1 MEGVVPTPITPI
13 RVFLASPGDVAGE
26 REAVRQAASE
36 LNESLR
42 KHGFEIEILGWEQRG
57 PAAGRA
63 QADIDKDVECCDV
76 LLGILAERWG
86 TRTGES
92 SSGFAEEWELARDRY
107 KRTGTPDLWVYFREP
122 GSAEGGEADDP
133 QRELVRAFCKE
144 IEDQQIAFHKS
155 FRTTEEFSGVIRGRL
170 LKMVLERSNLT
181 RAELGI
187 ALDWAAAYEEEPV
200 FLLAQGPQRLAL
212 AEDLL
217 GSDPQQAAAL
227 LSALGAELH
236 DLGLPRSA
244 GELQVR
250 ACRALLS
257 AGASKDA
264 VKLLRSM
271 LAERV
276 WWMRL
281 TEIESLLHGLREEL
295 PPEVAGELTAW
306 RACARAGE
314 DPERV
319 VAAISAVPQHAQGFP
334 LDESTRAHW
343 KALSWRCLLHLG
355 RPREILDQDPGEP
368 SEADSDVKLELV
380 MVHADALRAADESER
395 ADAAWAKLRLVA
407 LGLQEKNPQQA
418 VWIET
423 RAALGHAVAER
434 LGTAKGAFADAATRW
449 SALAGGNEHAAMCF
463 YSAGAA
469 AHLQGDWH
477 AAFSGLRELA
487 GMQRSSAMTFAR
499 RAQDLEDQAAR
510 LRADGS
516 HEQAL
521 VPLTLALWCHE
532 RAGLLAGIL
541 DVRSQLAQS
550 HRAVGRYAEAAELYC
565 RCMDRSGAE
574 TAAGEAG
581 DPAAVAA
588 RLAGSWP
595 TSTWML
601 EARCAALA
609 QVGRAAPAEF
619 ADELIAIATGGLS
632 SERRPFDNTPAA
644 AASALASLAVAAQD
658 PTVAATAAEKLR
670 ELMGVENY
678 LFAKAGRH
686 GLRLL
691 ADAGENSHVAPLI
704 DAFIAAPQVGEPD
717 EYWVAEHARESG
729 RLDEL
734 RHSTLEGNR
743 RALAALIRAGLIAHD
758 AQLRELCRQ
767 ITSGMLE
774 SDLGMTRDG
783 QGIQGLL
790 ALGDTGAVAAASAD
804 QTLIADTAEKLLLYA
819 CESRWPTVNRVKA
832 LEGLWELRGS
842 LDHAKWLDRLEPL
855 AAPEHDLDDE
865 LRVGQ
870 LMWTQRGDL
879 QAMALRLAAHL
890 AEDNAAPTWL
900 DRAAREAILDERTP
914 LVQAAWYVA
923 GIRAEWFDAASARH
937 ALRHPASE
945 VRIAALRAWQQS
957 AREPVPP
964 AYLHR
969 LTHDEDL
976 GVRLALI
983 AVLTVQADE
992 PAAEIL
998 RSDLDA
1004 YVRRIALR
1012 ELPPPTQSTTQRP

>member
-1 MEGVVPTPITPI
+1 MPTPVTSI
-13 RVFLASPGDVAGE
+13 RVFLASPGDVADE
-26 REAVRQAASE
+26 REAVRQAAAE

-63 QADIDKDVECCDV
+63 QSDIDKDVERCDV

-86 TRTGES
+86 TPTGES
-92 SSGFAEEWELARDRY
+92 SSGFAEEWELAGERY

-122 GSAEGGEADDP
+122 GSTEGVEADDP
-133 QRELVRAFCKE
+133 QRNLVRAFREE

-155 FRTTEEFSGVIRGRL
+155 FRTTEEFALLIRSRL

-187 ALDWAAAYEEEPV
+187 SFDWAASYEEEPV

-217 GSDPQQAAAL
+217 RSDPQQAAAL
-227 LSALGAELH
+227 LSGLGAELH
-236 DLGLPRSA
+236 DLGLPRGA

-281 TEIESLLHGLREEL
+281 SEIESLLHGVREEL
-295 PPEVAGELTAW
+295 PPEVAGELAAW

-314 DPERV
+314 EPERV
-319 VAAISAVPQHAQGFP
+319 VAAISGVPQHAQGFP
-334 LDESTRAHW
+334 LDEITRAHW
-343 KALSWRCLLHLG
+343 TALAWRCLLHLG
-355 RPREILDQDPGEP
+355 RPLEILDHAPGEP

-380 MVHADALRAADESER
+380 MLYADALRAVGEGEQADM
-395 ADAAWAKLRLVA
+395 AWTKLRLVA
-407 LGLQEKNPQQA
+407 LRLHETDPHRA

-423 RAALGHAVAER
+423 RAALDHAAAEK

-449 SALAGGNEHAAMCF
+449 SALAGGNEYAAMCF

-469 AHLQGDWH
+469 AHLQGDWQ

-487 GMQRSSAMTFAR
+487 GVQRSSAMTFAR

-516 HEQAL
+516 HADAI

-541 DVRSQLAQS
+541 DVRSQLARS
-550 HRAVGRYAEAAELYC
+550 HRAVGGHAAAVELYC
-565 RCMDRSGAE
+565 RCMDRSDAAA
-574 TAAGEAG
+574 AAGESSN
-581 DPAAVAA
+581 PAAVAT
-588 RLAGSWP
+588 RLAGGSP
-595 TSTWML
+595 TWML

-644 AASALASLAVAAQD
+644 AADALASLAVAAQN
-658 PTVAATAAEKLR
+658 PGVAAVAAEKLR
-670 ELMGVENY
+670 ELAGAENY
-678 LFAKAGRH
+678 LLAKAGRH

-691 ADAGENSHVAPLI
+691 ADTGEHSHVAPLI

-717 EYWVAEHARESG
+717 GYWIAEHVGQSG
-729 RLDEL
+729 RIDEL
-734 RHSTLEGNR
+734 RNSALTGNR
-743 RALAALIRAGLIAHD
+743 QALVALIRAGLVADD
-758 AQLRELCRQ
+758 AQLCALCRE
-767 ITSGMLE
+767 ITSRMLN
-774 SDLGMTRDG
+774 SDLGMTPDG

-804 QTLIADTAEKLLLYA
+804 QTLIAETAEKLLLYA

-842 LDHAKWLDRLEPL
+842 LDHTEWLVRLKPL

-870 LMWTQRGDL
+870 LMWTRRGDL

-890 AEDNAAPTWL
+890 AEDNAAPAWL
-900 DRAAREAILDERTP
+900 DRAAREATLDDRTP
-914 LVQAAWYVA
+914 LVQAAWYAA
-923 GIRAEWFDAASARH
+923 GIRTEWFDAASARH

-945 VRIAALRAWQQS
+945 VRIAALRAWEQS
-957 AREPVPP
+957 SGEPVPP
-964 AYLHR
+964 VYLRR
-969 LTHDEDL
+969 LARDEDL

-983 AVLTVQADE
+983 AALTVQADE

-998 RSDLDA
+998 RSDPDA

-1012 ELPPPTQSTTQRP
+1012 ELPTST